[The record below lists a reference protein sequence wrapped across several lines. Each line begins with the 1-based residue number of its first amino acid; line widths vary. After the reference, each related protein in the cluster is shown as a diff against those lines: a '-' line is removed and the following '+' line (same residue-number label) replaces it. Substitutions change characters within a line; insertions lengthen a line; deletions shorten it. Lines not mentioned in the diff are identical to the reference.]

1 MMNERVMKAVALIQA
16 RDETGRAFASAAAK
30 VRNFESQLRGVNRAQ
45 ALASRH
51 VAAQEAG
58 ALSIGRH
65 LAGAAAAYLTLS
77 QAREAYVRSASVERR
92 MTRTGITG
100 DATLGETRD
109 GMSTLQDLSRDTA
122 LGFDDV
128 AKGMDSIVASGRSF
142 RDALAMMPSV
152 AKTAQASGA
161 EVNEIAESSTA
172 LIDHMKISIEGL
184 GRAQDALARGGELGK
199 FELRDMARY
208 LPSILPIAKNVGII
222 GQEGLEKL
230 TSMLQVVRGSTGTAE
245 EAAAAMRDAFVKLET
260 DETANKFKKMGVDLR
275 KEMEKARKEGVP
287 LFDKMIELTNKA
299 TKGDLSKLPQLFG
312 DLQSQTAMRALVSGW
327 DRVAELQKQIADS
340 AGTVDRNLARVLADS
355 QSGLDRLAGGYDRAR
370 IAAGKL
376 MKLAFDKP
384 IRDAAEQLD
393 VFAQKLDELEK
404 AAKEGGVG
412 AAIKKGFGDIVQAVR
427 DDRARE
433 VRQWD
438 DDTLGARQVASGW
451 QSARHEEAAA
461 AAERDA
467 ATTRGELDARR
478 AQAEKAP
485 RHAALAA
492 HVKRLEEKL
501 ARQEGIARAEREKSR
516 LAIQSAM
523 PRLPD
528 EIDPPNFGMAWAY
541 PDREGFARFPDTV
554 NQRQG
559 ARRRGDV
566 PAPPARPS
574 QTWFNQQ
581 TGVPTV
587 PVAPLD
593 TSRAGA
599 QGEVVARV
607 EPGQIVA
614 KAELSGQAEIKN
626 EITVNIN
633 AGALQSFIEG
643 VVKKSV
649 ATMRIHTNGP
659 GSTGVSSP
667 DAQ

>member
-16 RDETGRAFASAAAK
+16 RDETGRAFASAAAR
-30 VRNFESQLRGVNRAQ
+30 VRNFESQMRGVNRAQ
-45 ALASRH
+45 RLASRH
-51 VAAQEAG
+51 VAAQAEG
-58 ALSIGRH
+58 ALALGRH
-65 LAGAAAAYLTLS
+65 LAGAATAYLALS
-77 QAREAYVRSASVERR
+77 QAREAYVRSATVERR
-92 MTRTGITG
+92 MSRTGITG
-100 DATLGETRD
+100 NATLGETRE

-208 LPSILPIAKNVGII
+208 LPSMLPAVKAI
-222 GQEGLEKL
+222 GLEGQAGLEKL
-230 TSMLQVVRGSTGTAE
+230 TAMLQVIRAGTGTAE
-245 EAAAAMRDAFVKLET
+245 EAASSASNIFAKMESEET
-260 DETANKFKKMGVDLR
+260 TKRFRKFGIDLR
-275 KEMEKARKEGVP
+275 KEMEKARKEGKDLLSVFVE
-287 LFDKMIELTNKA
+287 LSDKA
-299 TKGDLSKLPQLFG
+299 VKGDLSKVPQLFSDMEFARG
-312 DLQSQTAMRALVSGW
+312 MRALMSGW
-327 DRVAELQKQIADS
+327 DKVAELQKQIADS
-340 AGTVDRNLARVLADS
+340 AGTVDRNLARVLSDS

-376 MKLAFDKP
+376 MGLAFDKP
-384 IRDAAEQLD
+384 IRDAAAQLD

-404 AAKEGGVG
+404 AAKNGGAF
-412 AAIKKGFGDIVQAVR
+412 AALKKGASDFIQTLR
-427 DDRARE
+427 EDRARE
-433 VRQWD
+433 VRQFD
-438 DDTLGARQVASGW
+438 DDSLGARQVASGW

-467 ATTRGELDARR
+467 ATTRSELDARR
-478 AQAEKAP
+478 AQAEKMP

-501 ARQEGIARAEREKSR
+501 TRQEGIARAEREKSR

-528 EIDPPNFGMAWAY
+528 EIDPPNFGMAWNYA
-541 PDREGFARFPDTV
+541 DREGFQRFRDTI
-554 NQRQG
+554 NQRPAKG
-559 ARRRGDV
+559 AV
-566 PAPPARPS
+566 PVPPARPS

-599 QGEVVARV
+599 QGEIVARV
-607 EPGQIVA
+607 EPGQI
-614 KAELSGQAEIKN
+614 KAEATVTGEATVRVPVT
-626 EITVNIN
+626 ITVND
-633 AGALQSFIEG
+633 GA
-643 VVKKSV
+643 VKGLIRAEVSEQIGKI
-649 ATMRIHTNGP
+649 RIHSNGP